1 MKLKDY
7 KELEVWQRG
16 IEICDRVYDATEQ
29 FPKREVYGLSDQMRR
44 AAVSIASNIA
54 EGARRQYT
62 KEFVQHLY
70 VSLGSCA
77 ELETQMVIAER
88 RGYVS
93 EKVSNALGEELSVEQ
108 GKIMALIKSLK
119 NRLQANGG

>member
-29 FPKREVYGLSDQMRR
+29 VPKREVDQMRR